1 MAGLT
6 MYAMKPV
13 FELDAALELPS
24 CMYSLPV
31 IQSSVSVPEVSD
43 TGSCPPGALQ
53 ALEARQDTI
62 LARLERLKAE
72 VAAYKKSLGLSGSEV
87 ESTSQLAAPT
97 GKTPDLVVRCS
108 PSHPAHSLQGVCRL
122 LAGAG
127 LSVHTSCHAH
137 CSVSSLP
144 PALRSF
150 LPASEVSRS
159 QAQVRIT
166 LIWKEVGRDAE
177 LMVSPLT
184 QTLIMGE
191 VNILRYI
198 SRLFPSVLPYES
210 LSPLDSVDAMLD
222 TIASL
227 AWVAPRERQP
237 LMRSLVTNLGKS
249 SFLSG
254 NSLSL
259 TDLALHS
266 VIKSLACEKELQPEL
281 TKWFAHISGHLGSTS
296 SSSKKDKKA
305 PVEKEKSPK
314 KKDKSPVK
322 ELKEDKSPVKEKKKD
337 KSPVKELKVE
347 KNQEKKTGKQSD
359 AKHFDKQKLFDY
371 FTKNS
376 ISFDNIEHPE
386 VFTVEA
392 MLPYLKDV
400 SGAICK
406 NLFLKDKK
414 KNLYL
419 LSAEHTKEV
428 KMNDVAKKIG
438 AKELRFADES
448 LLFDKLGVTQG
459 CVTAYALVNN
469 PEKDVKFIVDKSLVD
484 GSHPKVNFHPLV
496 NTATTAITSQDFK
509 KFLKLTGHAVLEF

>member
-1 MAGLT
+1 M
-6 MYAMKPV
+6 
-13 FELDAALELPS
+13 
-24 CMYSLPV
+24 
-31 IQSSVSVPEVSD
+31 
-43 TGSCPPGALQ
+43 
-53 ALEARQDTI
+53 
-62 LARLERLKAE
+62 
-72 VAAYKKSLGLSGSEV
+72 
-87 ESTSQLAAPT
+87 
-97 GKTPDLVVRCS
+97 
-108 PSHPAHSLQGVCRL
+108 
-122 LAGAG
+122 
-127 LSVHTSCHAH
+127 
-137 CSVSSLP
+137 
-144 PALRSF
+144 
-150 LPASEVSRS
+150 
-159 QAQVRIT
+159 
-166 LIWKEVGRDAE
+166 
-177 LMVSPLT
+177 
-184 QTLIMGE
+184 
-191 VNILRYI
+191 
-198 SRLFPSVLPYES
+198 
-210 LSPLDSVDAMLD
+210 
-222 TIASL
+222 
-227 AWVAPRERQP
+227 
-237 LMRSLVTNLGKS
+237 
-249 SFLSG
+249 
-254 NSLSL
+254 
-259 TDLALHS
+259 ALHS

-281 TKWFAHISGHLGSTS
+281 TKWFAHISGHLGSSS

-322 ELKEDKSPVKEKKKD
+322 ELKEEKSPVKEKKKD

-347 KNQEKKTGKQSD
+347 KNQEKKAGKQSD

-371 FTKNS
+371 FKKNS
-376 ISFDNIEHPE
+376 IPYDNIEHPE

-400 SGAICK
+400 SGAVCK

-428 KMNDVAKKIG
+428 KMIDVAKKIG

-469 PEKDVKFIVDKSLVD
+469 PDKDVKFIVDKSLVD

>member
-1 MAGLT
+1 MAGIT

-13 FELDAALELPS
+13 FELDAALEVPS

-31 IQSSVSVPEVSD
+31 IQSSVRIPGVGAGDDS
-43 TGSCPPGALQ
+43 GPPGALQ

-62 LARLERLKAE
+62 LARLEKLKAE
-72 VAAYKKSLGLSGSEV
+72 VAAYKKSLGLSETVMTS
-87 ESTSQLAAPT
+87 SSSSQLSAPS

-122 LAGAG
+122 LKGAG
-127 LSVHTSCHAH
+127 LSVHTSCHTH
-137 CSVSSLP
+137 SSVSTLP
-144 PALRSF
+144 PVLASF
-150 LPASEVSRS
+150 LPLSDVSRT
-159 QAQVRIT
+159 QAQVRMT

-184 QTLIMGE
+184 QTLIKGE
-191 VNILRYI
+191 ANILRYI
-198 SRLFPSVLPYES
+198 ARLFPSLLPYES
-210 LSPLDSVDAMLD
+210 LSPLTEVDAMLD
-222 TIASL
+222 TISSL
-227 AWVAPRERQP
+227 VWAAPRERQP
-237 LMRSLVTNLGKS
+237 LMRTLVTNLGKS
-249 SFLSG
+249 SYLSG
-254 NSLSL
+254 NSLSI
-259 TDLALHS
+259 TDLALYS
-266 VIKSLACEKELQPEL
+266 AIKSLACEKELQPEL
-281 TKWFAHISGHLGSTS
+281 TKWLGIVNGQLGASP
-296 SSSKKDKKA
+296 SSSKRDSKA
-305 PVEKEKSPK
+305 PVEK
-314 KKDKSPVK
+314 
-322 ELKEDKSPVKEKKKD
+322 KEKKA
-337 KSPVKELKVE
+337 KSPAKEVKA
-347 KNQEKKTGKQSD
+347 EKKPEKKAAGKPSD
-359 AKHFDKQKLFDY
+359 TKHFDKQRLFDY
-371 FTKNS
+371 FKQNS
-376 ISFDNIEHPE
+376 ISYDNIEHPE

-400 SGAICK
+400 TGAVCK

-448 LLFDKLGVTQG
+448 LLFEKLGVTQG

-496 NTATTAITSQDFK
+496 NTATTAITSQDFQ